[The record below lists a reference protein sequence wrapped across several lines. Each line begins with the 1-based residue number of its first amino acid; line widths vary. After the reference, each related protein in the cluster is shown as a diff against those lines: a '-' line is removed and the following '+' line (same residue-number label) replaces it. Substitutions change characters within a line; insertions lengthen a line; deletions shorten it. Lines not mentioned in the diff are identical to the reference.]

1 MVADKSR
8 QVVCANVARI
18 LRQERERRGI
28 SMTGLGERAGLSQ
41 QMVSYVERDMRNP
54 SLDTLLRMCDALGIE
69 LDSVI
74 RRAKKTAAKRSE
86 R

>member
-1 MVADKSR
+1 
-8 QVVCANVARI
+8 
-18 LRQERERRGI
+18 
-28 SMTGLGERAGLSQ
+28 
-41 QMVSYVERDMRNP
+41 MVSYVERDMRNP